1 MKKNTFLILTI
12 VALITAMAIS
22 CKKTPAPTA
31 EIFASID
38 GYTVTFNPTVTDVSS
53 YAWNFGDGETS
64 TEVKPEHTY
73 AVSGTYTV
81 TLVVKGEGG
90 EATATKDITIAASLL
105 EMLTGGESAASGK
118 TWVLDRS
125 YTVGDGGGPVMNAP
139 YALAVP
145 SAENVL
151 DIFGLGDEYDNE
163 FTFVHDGHYSVNSKN
178 GNVLAA
184 AVYGSATLTVI
195 PESIAWTVGLC
206 AASWDAP
213 ASATWTINTTDLVID
228 AVTDPNDTNVP
239 PATETVTITGKT
251 WISITSEASQSFF
264 GIKDFPSTTRFIID
278 EITPDKMR
286 VTLLVCAYSD
296 NGGDPMYN
304 MMPSNMFHLTYI
316 KK

>member
-1 MKKNTFLILTI
+1 MKKSTFLFLTM
-12 VALITAMAIS
+12 VALISVIAMS

-38 GYTVTFNPTVTDVSS
+38 GYTVTFNPTVTDVST
-53 YAWNFGDGETS
+53 YAWDFGDGETS
-64 TEVKPEHTY
+64 TQVRPEHTY
-73 AVSGTYTV
+73 ALSGTYTV

-90 EATATKDITIAASLL
+90 EATATKDITIAASFL
-105 EMLTGGESAASGK
+105 EMLTGGETATNGK
-118 TWVLDRS
+118 TWVLDRA

-151 DIFGLGDEYDNE
+151 DMFNLGDEYDNE
-163 FTFVHDGHYSVNSKN
+163 FTFYSDGRYSVNAMN

-184 AVYGSATLTVI
+184 AVYGSATETVI
-195 PESIAWTVGLC
+195 PGSIAWTVGLC
-206 AASWDAP
+206 AATWGAP
-213 ASATWTINTTDLVID
+213 ASATWAVNATDMVVD
-228 AVTDPNDTNVP
+228 AVSDPNDTNVP

-251 WISITSEASQSFF
+251 WIAITSEASQSFF
-264 GIKDFPSTTRFIID
+264 GIKDFPSTARFIVD
-278 EITPDKMR
+278 EISADKMR

-304 MMPSNMFHLTYI
+304 MMPSNMFHLSYI